1 MEDKL
6 ILKYPVIVEGR
17 YDKAKVS
24 DVVSS
29 PVITLD
35 GFSVFNNEEKKLL
48 LNRLS
53 SETGVIVLADSDRA
67 GNFIRSKLKGI
78 LKGKVYNVYAP
89 CIKGKERRKPHP
101 SADGLLGVEG
111 IDEKSIYDLLKP
123 FASEESRSGA
133 QIDKARFY
141 ADGFS
146 GGDNSSEKRAKLA
159 RELKLPETLTA
170 KALLEAINLLVTY
183 EEYTDAVLKVN
194 NVE

>member
-6 ILKYPVIVEGR
+6 TLKYPVIVEGR

-24 DVVSS
+24 GVVSS

-67 GNFIRSKLKGI
+67 GNFIRSRLKGI

-89 CIKGKERRKPHP
+89 CIKGKERRKAHP

-111 IDEKSIYDLLKP
+111 IDEKSIYELLKP
-123 FASEESRSGA
+123 FASGESRSGA